1 LSGSVTKVFLP
12 CLFTYFRQNGSRELL
27 KIGLL
32 AENSVGAEVDF
43 VLGIARVRFLSAF
56 AEVTECVLLGR

>member
-12 CLFTYFRQNGSRELL
+12 CLFTYFRQNGSWELL

-32 AENSVGAEVDF
+32 AEKNVGPEAGF
-43 VLGIARVRFLSAF
+43 VLGIAGVRFLSAF
-56 AEVTECVLLGR
+56 ASVTERALLGR